1 NAGVWV
7 GSAVDRNQGTPQTL
21 GPHLKAWRIIV
32 RGDPEDAAEAAHLS
46 GPGVRPVERGDPGV
60 SMATFI
66 KLAGVVGMDQFLV
79 EAIDP
84 LNHDLGQARAHML
97 NRKRAPRS

>member
-1 NAGVWV
+1 MA
-7 GSAVDRNQGTPQTL
+7 RNEETLKTL
-21 GPHLKAWRIIV
+21 GSHLKSWRIMLGITQEIAAQRAYLSAPAV
-32 RGDPEDAAEAAHLS
+32 RRA
-46 GPGVRPVERGDPGV
+46 ERGDPGV

-66 KLAGVVGMDQFLV
+66 KLAGVVCMDQFLV

>member
-1 NAGVWV
+1 
-7 GSAVDRNQGTPQTL
+7 VDRNEETLKTL
-21 GPHLKAWRIIV
+21 GAHLKSWRILLGITQKI
-32 RGDPEDAAEAAHLS
+32 AAQRAYISVPAL
-46 GPGVRPVERGDPGV
+46 RRAERGDPGV

-66 KLAGVVGMDQFLV
+66 SLANVLDMDRFLV